1 MKKTELLAKLEAHVE
16 YLNSVLSNYITLAK
30 TAMRSIQAIV
40 TDITKYS
47 DKIQRLRISLGLT
60 ISLVDIQQHIKYQ

>member
-1 MKKTELLAKLEAHVE
+1 MKKAQLLAKLEAHVE
-16 YLNSVLSNYITLAK
+16 YLNSVLSNYKTLAK